1 MLSVAFFS
9 TDTLVI
15 VRGVHSAR
23 STECTDKGPHI
34 RFTFKHVLVII
45 GLGVL
50 RGMTILKNGLSL
62 FFTYGLTKPMGAVG
76 RGLFRIFLFPTY
88 SRYSKIRQRVK
99 THPRL
104 AGVRSFGHFLERY
117 AVYAALVTLGVLA
130 VGNNIFARTIRPDEI
145 GRGAIWA
152 SFTNS
157 ENSELIVE
165 TAASQPVAK
174 NHATTVAI
182 GGVSQRTDTVTNTA
196 AATDGLPTSAPLAV
210 GGAIPSEVGDEGGI
224 DRQETIPYTVATGD
238 TLSTI
243 AHRFGLTSK
252 TLVWANGMS
261 DKDFIKPGQ
270 VLKIPPVEGYLYTV
284 KKGDTLASIIK
295 KYGGDQ
301 TKVLETNHLA
311 SADAIQPNQEII
323 IPGGEPPAPTPT
335 PSSRTPLLNQVY
347 GGTTGGTPP
356 PSAPSSKAR
365 FVWPTS
371 NHKINQ
377 YFRGRYH
384 TGVDIEGTYSS
395 PIYAAAA
402 GRVVYAAFDRSG
414 YGLHIVINHGNGY
427 ETLYGHASKI
437 FVGVGDQVK
446 QGQTIAMV
454 GSTGRS
460 TGTHLHYE
468 IRTGGGF
475 LNPLSF
481 Y

>member
-1 MLSVAFFS
+1 MFA
-9 TDTLVI
+9 
-15 VRGVHSAR
+15 
-23 STECTDKGPHI
+23 DKESHI
-34 RFTFKHVLVII
+34 RLTFKHALVII

-50 RGMTILKNGLSL
+50 RGMTILKNGLGL
-62 FFTYGLTKPMGAVG
+62 FFTYGLTKPLGTVG
-76 RGLFRIFLFPTY
+76 RGLFRIFLLPAYLRY
-88 SRYSKIRQRVK
+88 SRIRQRIK

-117 AVYAALVTLGVLA
+117 AVYAALVSLGVLA
-130 VGNNIFARTIRPDEI
+130 VGNNLFARTIRPDEI

-165 TAASQPVAK
+165 TATNQTTSK
-174 NHATTVAI
+174 NHATAFAV
-182 GGVSQRTDTVTNTA
+182 GGVTQRAESVTNIA
-196 AATDGLPTSAPLAV
+196 ANNDTTTSNAALAV
-210 GGAIPSEVGDEGGI
+210 GGALTADAEDGSGV
-224 DRQETIPYTVATGD
+224 DRQETITYTVATGD

-252 TLVWANGMS
+252 TLVWANGMT

-284 KKGDTLASIIK
+284 KKGDTLASIVK

-301 TKVLETNHLA
+301 AKVLEVNHLA
-311 SADAIQPNQEII
+311 TADAIQPNQEII
-323 IPGGEPPAPTPT
+323 IPGGEPPAPVVT
-335 PSSRTPLLNQVY
+335 PSTRQPLLTQVY
-347 GGTTGGTPP
+347 GGTSGTPP
-356 PSAPSSKAR
+356 PSAPASKAR
-365 FVWPTS
+365 FIWPTS

-427 ETLYGHASKI
+427 ETLYAHASKI
-437 FVGVGDQVK
+437 FVSVGDQVK